1 MVINNYIKK
10 SCASDSKLLIFFLNE
25 EALRATLMSK
35 QRLNVELLLNLMF
48 KMKSVMI
55 LALFAFVAADKDYY
69 VLDKIDL
76 SKIENNIEELK
87 IFMDCVLDKGT
98 CSDLYNSYKVHID
111 ESFKTACGKCTP
123 EQKQFVSQFFKLY
136 RKVLPQDIED
146 FINKYDPERKYIDDL
161 LAEVDKYN
169 V

>member
-1 MVINNYIKK
+1 
-10 SCASDSKLLIFFLNE
+10 
-25 EALRATLMSK
+25 
-35 QRLNVELLLNLMF
+35 MF

-98 CSDLYNSYKVHID
+98 CSDLYNSYK
-111 ESFKTACGKCTP
+111 G
-123 EQKQFVSQFFKLY
+123 LY
-136 RKVLPQDIED
+136 L
-146 FINKYDPERKYIDDL
+146 F
-161 LAEVDKYN
+161 
-169 V
+169 